1 MVNVIIEYC
10 GSWGYEPRMK
20 ELRKEILQAIPGAEV
35 EGKVGR
41 RTSFEVTVNG
51 TVIHSKLSTM
61 SFPDIQE
68 TVSIVQE
75 VEKGGE
81 PKQVAK
87 MQEGGGCTIL

>member
-1 MVNVIIEYC
+1 MKIGYLLTPKVTFCEPYCTIIVQ
-10 GSWGYEPRMK
+10 SFSK
-20 ELRKEILQAIPGAEV
+20 SFFLD
-35 EGKVGR
+35 KVGR

-51 TVIHSKLSTM
+51 TVIHSKLATM
-61 SFPDIQE
+61 SFPDVQE

-81 PKQVAK
+81 PKTVAK

>member
-1 MVNVIIEYC
+1 
-10 GSWGYEPRMK
+10 MK
-20 ELRKEILQAIPGAEV
+20 ELRKEILQAVPTAEV
-35 EGKVGR
+35 EDKVGR

-51 TVIHSKLSTM
+51 TVIHSKLATM
-61 SFPDIQE
+61 SFPDVQE

-81 PKQVAK
+81 PKTVAK